1 MNLQGMSWNLCLDG
15 GPRSSTG
22 INSLQERGTW
32 QREEAC
38 VLEPTVPTRGL
49 TPSCR
54 ICRKRFPLSTEAK
67 GEGRAYSEL
76 WSRGSSTE
84 VSSPLSLPKLSEF
97 QVTLRECP
105 LLCRR
110 FTKNMQTWG
119 CILRNKSIKKK
130 QLRSLCLDRLVYRY
144 VKV

>member
-22 INSLQERGTW
+22 SNSLQERGTW
-32 QREEAC
+32 QWEEAC
-38 VLEPTVPTRGL
+38 VLEPTVPTTGL

-54 ICRKRFPLSTEAK
+54 ICKRRFPLSTEAK

-84 VSSPLSLPKLSEF
+84 VSSPLSLLKLSEF

-105 LLCRR
+105 LQCRR
-110 FTKNMQTWG
+110 FTKNMQTQG
-119 CILRNKSIKKK
+119 CIGRNKNMKKK
-130 QLRSLCLDRLVYRY
+130 TTKRFLLREIGLETY
-144 VKV
+144 